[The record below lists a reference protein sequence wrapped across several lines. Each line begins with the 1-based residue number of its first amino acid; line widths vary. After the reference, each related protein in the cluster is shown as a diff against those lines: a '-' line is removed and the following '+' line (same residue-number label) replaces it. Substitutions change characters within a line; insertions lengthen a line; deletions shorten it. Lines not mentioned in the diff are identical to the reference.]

1 MNTKVLF
8 IWTLSIFFSMH
19 SFAQNKISKLIENSK
34 EAFVQENIIVPFT
47 TSIEKK
53 HDRDIN
59 TALDNYSLLELD
71 TKFSKQALRT
81 QSNTLYLELPI
92 VNDELSKVRLSKAKI
107 TTDDFQIKDAKNNTH
122 SINSGSAAFYW
133 GTVDDN
139 PNSLVAFSIYENTVS
154 GMIHLE
160 GESYTLTKLKSQKQ
174 HIIYKNSDRK
184 AVVPFACDT
193 EDQLSTAIPDLE
205 IESRE
210 DSDNCV
216 RIYIEADF
224 DFYEA
229 YDNSITAT
237 TEHIMNVFN
246 QSAILYANEGIETV
260 ISEIKIWTTEDPYT
274 GIGTAAL
281 LQEFGDEMA
290 DGFNGDL
297 AHLYGDR
304 LNAGRAWV
312 NVLCHS
318 LNKYRTAY
326 MDVTADFD
334 LVPAYSNSVMVVTHE
349 TGHNLGSVHT
359 HACAWNGNETVID
372 GCGQVAGY
380 PEGDCDTGTVPA
392 KGTIMSYCHLVSGVG
407 IDFSLG
413 FGLQPGNFIRD
424 KVSNGSCLSS
434 CEEESVDLGCN
445 VIDGFE
451 NGNPWGNWIDGGA
464 DCNRINNS
472 SHANTGSYSIELKDN
487 NAGSHVTTTVF
498 DATDYSAIT
507 VSFSYKVVSFDSP
520 TEDFWLQ
527 ISTDGGDTFTF
538 VEEWNQGDEFLN
550 GQRKFDAVSI
560 AGPFTEN
567 TALRFKCDAD
577 GPWDFVYLDD
587 IEIDFLCDEFECGFS
602 EADDFEIDN
611 PWGNWIDG
619 GADCNRIN
627 NPIHANTGSYSIE
640 LKDNNAGSHVTTT
653 VFDATDYSAITVSFS
668 YKVVSFDSPTEDFWL
683 QISTDGGDT
692 FTFVEEWNQGDEF
705 LNGQRK
711 FDAVSIAGPFTENT
725 ALRFK
730 CDADGPWDFVYL
742 DDIEIDFLCDEF
754 ECGFSETD
762 DFENGNPW
770 GNWID
775 GGADCNR
782 INNSSHA
789 NTGSYSIELKDNNAG
804 SHVTTTVFDA
814 TDYSAITVSF
824 SYKVVSFDSPTE
836 DFWLQISTDGGD
848 TFTFVEEWNQGDEFL
863 NGQRK
868 FDAVSIAG
876 PFTENTALRFKCDAD
891 GPWDFVYLDDIEID
905 FLCDEFEC
913 DFSEADDF
921 EIDNPWGNW
930 IDGGADC
937 GRIYNSNHANSGNY
951 SIMLKDDT
959 PSSFTRT
966 AAFDA
971 SGYSEINVNFSYK
984 VVSFDGP
991 TEDFWL
997 QISLDGGVTYSIVE
1011 EWNQGDE
1018 FENTERKF
1026 DAVSIAGP
1034 FSNNT
1039 VIRFKSDAN
1048 GPYDWVYLDDIEIDF
1063 ICGGENCDVI
1073 DEEGFEVNM
1082 GIWNDGG
1089 IDCKRYITPYANTG
1103 SYALELRDNTSMSKM
1118 TTDVLN
1124 LTSFSEVT
1132 IDFYYYVSNFTS
1144 VLHKFELSKSVNGEN
1159 FELIQDWNWGDDF
1172 VNDVLEFESVLIPG
1186 PFANNTVFKFTCIA
1200 DNNDNKIYFDD
1211 VIINGCDASGN
1222 IQFIDTDQDVEESE
1236 ILIYPNPGIV
1246 NGSLKIEKPQNLL
1259 INSFSIFNTA
1269 GQELLTSK
1277 WDENNT
1283 LVEVPLDNF
1292 ESASYFIKFETATS
1306 IVVEKFIIIK

>member
-587 IEIDFLCDEFECGFS
+587 IEIDFLCDEFEC
-602 EADDFEIDN
+602 
-611 PWGNWIDG
+611 
-619 GADCNRIN
+619 
-627 NPIHANTGSYSIE
+627 
-640 LKDNNAGSHVTTT
+640 
-653 VFDATDYSAITVSFS
+653 
-668 YKVVSFDSPTEDFWL
+668 
-683 QISTDGGDT
+683 
-692 FTFVEEWNQGDEF
+692 
-705 LNGQRK
+705 
-711 FDAVSIAGPFTENT
+711 
-725 ALRFK
+725 
-730 CDADGPWDFVYL
+730 
-742 DDIEIDFLCDEF
+742 
-754 ECGFSETD
+754 
-762 DFENGNPW
+762 
-770 GNWID
+770 
-775 GGADCNR
+775 
-782 INNSSHA
+782 
-789 NTGSYSIELKDNNAG
+789 
-804 SHVTTTVFDA
+804 
-814 TDYSAITVSF
+814 
-824 SYKVVSFDSPTE
+824 
-836 DFWLQISTDGGD
+836 
-848 TFTFVEEWNQGDEFL
+848 
-863 NGQRK
+863 
-868 FDAVSIAG
+868 
-876 PFTENTALRFKCDAD
+876 
-891 GPWDFVYLDDIEID
+891 
-905 FLCDEFEC
+905 

-1259 INSFSIFNTA
+1259 IKSFSIFNTA
-1269 GQELLTSK
+1269 GQELLTSE